1 MYMFV
6 GIWGVGLKSVF
17 KNTINKFNNLV
28 KCLKQYINF
37 QDKIQLKFK
46 KSKKPYK
53 WRVKNKYIGFNG
65 VKRL

>member
-1 MYMFV
+1 MFV

-17 KNTINKFNNLV
+17 KNTINKFNNSA

-46 KSKKPYK
+46 RSKKSYK
-53 WRVKNKYIGFNG
+53 WRVKNKYKGFNG
-65 VKRL
+65 IKRL